1 MNKKNIFIIGIV
13 LITLFIAGYYLYGK
27 KTDDASLVEEVKKA
41 ESGDAK
47 YIYNLLQK
55 MSKVKLTD
63 TIFSDP
69 SFSSLKDNTISL
81 TSQEPG
87 RDNPFAPIGVNSF
100 STTTTNKS
108 TTTINRN
115 R

>member
-13 LITLFIAGYYLYGK
+13 LITLFMAGYYLYGK
-27 KTDDASLVEEVKKA
+27 KTDDASLVEEIRKS

-55 MSKVKLTD
+55 MSNVKLTD
-63 TIFSDP
+63 TIFSEP
-69 SFSSLKDNTISL
+69 SFIGLRDNTVSL

-87 RDNPFAPIGVNSF
+87 RNNPFAPIGTDSF
-100 STTTTNKS
+100 ATTTGSKS